1 MVRFIFISQVSH
13 SVADEGE
20 HDFVVQPQ
28 MNVTLSCDHRV
39 VDGAVGATWL
49 QRFKCNSTAVVAF
62 VFCSFDILAVFFF
75 FFEIYFV
82 FVLLCVCVFWGVL
95 ISGGCVVQL
104 CEAVLMLS

>member
-75 FFEIYFV
+75 FFFFFFLRYILFS
-82 FVLLCVCVFWGVL
+82 FCVCVCVCVLGGIDFWWVR
-95 ISGGCVVQL
+95 SA
-104 CEAVLMLS
+104 AV